1 MHTHLH
7 QDVVE
12 HAVQVIAAARPLVEA
27 VGRRDRELASQ
38 LRRALSSVALN
49 LAEGLA
55 TEAGNAR
62 LRFETARGSL
72 REAQAGLRVA
82 VAWGYVS
89 ADSAG
94 EALEHLRLLGGRVYG
109 LARR

>member
-12 HAVQVIAAARPLVEA
+12 HAVQVIGLARSLVETIT
-27 VGRRDRELASQ
+27 RRDRDLGAQ

-49 LAEGLA
+49 LAEGLG
-55 TEAGNAR
+55 TEGGNAR

-72 REAQAGLRVA
+72 REAHAGFRVA

-89 ADSAG
+89 EESAH
-94 EALEHLRLLGGRVYG
+94 EVLQHVSLLGGRVFG